1 MDIFSSDYI
10 KILKYI
16 DQKRAKLG
24 DDATTPKVGV
34 LKQN

>member
-10 KILKYI
+10 KILKHI
-16 DQKRAKLG
+16 EKKKARMG
-24 DDATTPKVGV
+24 DDATTPKVGG